1 MSPMPGTF
9 VISLHY
15 KGASTSAW
23 LLKSAFGLQSVFR
36 AKPRIAGT

>member
-15 KGASTSAW
+15 KGASKLAW
-23 LLKSAFGLQSVFR
+23 LLIVAFR
-36 AKPRIAGT
+36 